1 MPPAPEGELER
12 ANEDWKHFITINGFL
27 SFILLMELLLP
38 GLGLLIWTLVAFI
51 IVLYILRKFA
61 WTPILK
67 GLKDRET
74 NIADAIA
81 SAEKVKAEMAAMK
94 NENEAMLA
102 KAREERAIMIK
113 EAKEN
118 GDKMIADAQSR
129 AKAEYEKIVNDAQAA
144 IDQQKNAALIEVKN
158 QVGNLVIEI
167 AEKVLRKQLDNK
179 AQQEAFIKEQADA
192 VKLN

>member
-1 MPPAPEGELER
+1 
-12 ANEDWKHFITINGFL
+12 
-27 SFILLMELLLP
+27 MELLLP

-102 KAREERAIMIK
+102 KAREERAIMVK
-113 EAKEN
+113 EAKET
-118 GDKMIADAQSR
+118 GDKMIADAQSK
-129 AKAEYEKIVNDAQAA
+129 AKTEYERIVADAQSA
-144 IDQQKNAALIEVKN
+144 IDLQKNAALTDVKN
-158 QVGNLVIEI
+158 QVGNLVIEV

-179 AQQEAFIKEQADA
+179 PQQEEYIRQLADA